1 MASVADTPPN
11 PAIADTAAPPG
22 QVYYRHRIVTRVCHW
37 INVLCIGFLLTS
49 GLNIFNAH
57 PALYW
62 GQYGANADDGRRWLE
77 IGATDRADGT
87 PIGMT
92 RVGPVT
98 VETTGVLGLSKG
110 ADGQPVAQG
119 FPEWSTFPT
128 NRDLATARRW
138 HFFFA
143 WAFILNGL
151 TYLIYGLVTRH
162 LQDDVWP
169 RLKEL
174 SPANLWHDIVQHA
187 KLQFPRGD
195 DDKRYH
201 ILQKIAYGGTVFV
214 LLPLMVLT
222 GLSMSPGFNA
232 AAGGFLPG
240 LFGGRASA
248 RSIHFIVTNLT
259 VAFIVI
265 HVAMVILAGPI
276 NQLRSMLTGWYDTGK
291 ERRR

>member
-1 MASVADTPPN
+1 MASVAET
-11 PAIADTAAPPG
+11 AIDTAPPLRAG
-22 QVYYRHRIVTRVCHW
+22 QVYYRHRVITRICHW

-62 GQYGANADDGRRWLE
+62 GQYGANADDAKRWLE
-77 IGATDRADGT
+77 IGATDRTDGT
-87 PIGMT
+87 PGGMT
-92 RVGPVT
+92 RVGPVS
-98 VETTGVLGLSKG
+98 VNTTGVLGLAKG
-110 ADGQPVAQG
+110 ADGQPVAQA

-138 HFFFA
+138 HFFFG
-143 WAFILNGL
+143 WLFILNGL
-151 TYLIYGLVTRH
+151 TYLIYGLITRH

-174 SPANLWHDIVQHA
+174 SPVNLWHDIVKHA
-187 KLQFPRGD
+187 KLQFPRGE

-222 GLSMSPGFNA
+222 GLSMSPGIGA
-232 AAGGFLPG
+232 AVGGLLPSV
-240 LFGGRASA
+240 FGGRATA
-248 RSIHFIVTNLT
+248 RSLHFITMDLT
-259 VAFIVI
+259 VAFIVV
-265 HVAMVILAGPI
+265 HVAMVILAGPY
-276 NQLRSMLTGWYDTGK
+276 NQLRSMITGYYDVGK
-291 ERRR
+291 VRKS